1 MIGQPNPALRIA
13 RVPGDAQAANR
24 NPSATA
30 VNIMETLKRTL
41 AQMPFHKG
49 PALEHLTTLA
59 EHARRIHFESGQV
72 IGREGEAADR
82 FYLLLE
88 GTVAIEASTAE
99 EGEVGFQKVG
109 PGEPLGWSWLF
120 PPFRWHF
127 TARAIENTKALE
139 WDTEFLREHSKTDPR
154 FGYEIAS
161 RLTRVLL
168 QRLQATTKT
177 MVDFY
182 AMKA

>member
-1 MIGQPNPALRIA
+1 
-13 RVPGDAQAANR
+13 
-24 NPSATA
+24 
-30 VNIMETLKRTL
+30 METLKRTL
-41 AQMPFHKG
+41 AQMPFLKG
-49 PALEHLTTLA
+49 LAAENLNTLA
-59 EHARRIHFESGQV
+59 EHGRRVRFDSGQV
-72 IGREGEAADR
+72 IGREGGAADR

-88 GTVAIEASTAE
+88 GTVAIEAFIAE
-99 EGEVGFQKVG
+99 EGEVGFQNVG

-127 TARAIENTKALE
+127 TARALEKIEALE
-139 WDTEFLREHSKTDPR
+139 WDTEFLRERSVADPR
-154 FGYEIAS
+154 FGYELAS

-168 QRLQATTKT
+168 QRLRATTKT